1 MKSRSIASVTTGR
14 PRFFQCA
21 DEPRPNDIAYLPSVI
36 AFSVDPMAAVITGC
50 RVWWLI
56 AALPMPRDG
65 ARPATAPASAP
76 ISLTVNRSL
85 IMHEPRPIPSASVA
99 SEKILR
105 ASAGWWVT
113 A

>member
-1 MKSRSIASVTTGR
+1 M
-14 PRFFQCA
+14 
-21 DEPRPNDIAYLPSVI
+21 AYLPSVI
-36 AFSVDPMAAVITGC
+36 AFSVEPMAAVMTGC

-56 AALPMPRDG
+56 AALAMPSDG

-76 ISLTVNRSL
+76 ASLTVNRSL
-85 IMHEPRPIPSASVA
+85 IMHEPSAISSASVA
-99 SEKILR
+99 SVKTLR